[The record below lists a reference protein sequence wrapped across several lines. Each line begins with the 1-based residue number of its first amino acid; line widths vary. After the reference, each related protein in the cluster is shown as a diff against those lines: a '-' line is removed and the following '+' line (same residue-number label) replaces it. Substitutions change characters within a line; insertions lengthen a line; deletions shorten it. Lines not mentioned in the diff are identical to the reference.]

1 MQSVIH
7 IVLVHPEIAPN
18 TGNIARLCYGNN
30 LRLHLIEPLGFHL
43 DDTRMRRAG
52 LDFWDKLDVSVHR
65 DWETFVRAHPLAEQG
80 HGRYFTARDGKSY
93 WSLTYPDPV
102 YLVFGAETSGFAA
115 SFKEAHRA
123 DLASIP
129 MREPT
134 GRSLNLSN
142 AVAVAAYEA
151 MRSIFTRSL

>member
-1 MQSVIH
+1 MQSDIH

-18 TGNIARLCYGNN
+18 TGNVARLCYGNR

-52 LDFWDKLDVSVHR
+52 LDFWDRLDVSVHR
-65 DWETFVRAHPLAEQG
+65 DWEAFISQHPLAEKG
-80 HGRYFTARDGKSY
+80 HGRYFTARDGTSY
-93 WSLTYPDPV
+93 WSLTMPNPV
-102 YLVFGAETSGFAA
+102 YLVFGAETTGFTPA
-115 SFKEAHRA
+115 FKAAHRQ
-123 DLASIP
+123 DLVSIP

-151 MRSIFTRSL
+151 MRTLA